1 MKRRR
6 RRRQEEEG
14 GDKTRQD
21 TTLGGR
27 SASQHVTSKTSAPE
41 WPLQATSHGIQP
53 LRARPSA
60 RAPTRPKARANALEG
75 SGGTANKKLHKKSKQ
90 HKKSPGFGLGFRGGG
105 GREGRR
111 GAKNKGCLCIRLCK
125 PIRRL
130 LASQPT
136 APRASAWCS
145 AACQPNY
152 YCTTTAHQHPPT
164 NLCGRKWREGGGQEK
179 QNLRCC

>member
-1 MKRRR
+1 MGSAIASDTQATHIPASAELTMKRRR

-60 RAPTRPKARANALEG
+60 RAPTRPKARAYALEG
-75 SGGTANKKLHKKSKQ
+75 GGGTANTHRLMANLGPNQNCTKKYLDSGLAFARGLGLETCRPCAINLRE
-90 HKKSPGFGLGFRGGG
+90 SPGT
-105 GREGRR
+105 
-111 GAKNKGCLCIRLCK
+111 
-125 PIRRL
+125 P
-130 LASQPT
+130 S
-136 APRASAWCS
+136 RA
-145 AACQPNY
+145 
-152 YCTTTAHQHPPT
+152 
-164 NLCGRKWREGGGQEK
+164 
-179 QNLRCC
+179 